1 MKILTNERGVALV
14 TSMLLTMISL
24 AIVMAALYFITQQTQ
39 LSAASKH
46 YRNALEASHGGVEV
60 FVKDVIPKIFNN
72 YSTASAFSGIG
83 MSIPNQGCT
92 ATKLSKDT
100 AEWGTC
106 NDTLRPYDPKSAP
119 DATFNLKGLGL
130 QPGFNV
136 YAKVVD
142 TQKGNSDT
150 SPYGESLLIG
160 SAVTGGLAAAGSVTP
175 KHIPAIYRIEVQGER
190 DKNPQEKAQLTVLYA
205 Y

>member
-1 MKILTNERGVALV
+1 MKTLTNERGVALV

-24 AIVMAALYFITQQTQ
+24 AIVLAALYFITQQTQ

-72 YSTASAFSGIG
+72 YSTASAFSQIG
-83 MSIPNQGCT
+83 MSIPNQQC
-92 ATKLSKDT
+92 ASIKLMNNT
-100 AEWGTC
+100 NEWGAC
-106 NDTLRPYDPKSAP
+106 KDSLRPFDPKSSP
-119 DATFNLKGLGL
+119 DAMFTLKGLGL

-142 TQKGNSDT
+142 TQKGNTDT
-150 SPYGESLLIG
+150 SQYGESLLIG
-160 SAVTGGLAAAGSVTP
+160 AAVTGGLTAQGSVTP